1 MVKLWS
7 PIEGCGRLI
16 AKDGERKGWVL
27 PLIDDE
33 GRTFKAPLYPFEGE
47 LSNRS
52 ERPCG
57 TIHESR
63 ATQWICTDCAVR
75 EGFIW

>member
-1 MVKLWS
+1 MVKSRS

-16 AKDGERKGWVL
+16 AKDGKRKGWVL
-27 PLIDDE
+27 PLTDNGGYTIE
-33 GRTFKAPLYPFEGE
+33 ASLYLFQGE
-47 LSNRS
+47 LRTRS

-57 TIHESR
+57 TIHESYD
-63 ATQWICTDCAVR
+63 TQWICTDCAIR